1 MKTINTIFFLFLS
14 GIMMAQDAAVQ
25 APAAN
30 NGFTMDINIILVVL
44 AAFLL
49 YPIGSLART
58 FVAAAKQKL
67 DQQSKS
73 STLKVLLP
81 LGLVLLS
88 QIVFAQ
94 ASSPATP
101 IASNGADSQ
110 MMTIVLLCAI
120 GLEMIVMAF
129 LAFRVYDL
137 VQSADVKAVSHSYES
152 SLLHRIKRFVSRQNF
167 RPIEE
172 EGQIDLGHNYDGIRE
187 LDNVIPPWFTT
198 AFILTILFAGV
209 YLYRYHIANSAPL
222 QIEEYKMAMAKAEAE
237 HDAYLATQANA
248 IDENSVSIMTGADL
262 DAGKQTFTTICAAC
276 HRADGGGQVGPNLTD
291 PYWIHGGSLKDIFK
305 TIKYGVPDKGM
316 ISWKEQ
322 LSPMQIAQVS
332 NYILT
337 LAGTNPP
344 DPKEQQGTLYT
355 PEPVAADTTSA
366 LSTAIDTTT
375 VMK

>member
-1 MKTINTIFFLFLS
+1 MKTISSISFLFLS
-14 GIMMAQDAAVQ
+14 GVLMAQGST
-25 APAAN
+25 APAPAS
-30 NGFTMDINIILVVL
+30 NGVPGIDVNIILIIL

-49 YPIGSLART
+49 IPISSLAKA

-67 DQQSKS
+67 EQNAKS

-81 LGLVLLS
+81 LGLIMVS
-88 QIVFAQ
+88 QFVHAQ
-94 ASSPATP
+94 GNTPANTP
-101 IASNGADSQ
+101 GSTGMDSN

-120 GLEMIVMAF
+120 GLEIIIMAF
-129 LAFRVYDL
+129 LAFRVFDM
-137 VQSADVKAVSHSYES
+137 VRSADPKAAAHSHES
-152 SLLHRIKRFVSRQNF
+152 SLVSKLKKMVTRQTF

-172 EGQIDLGHNYDGIRE
+172 EGQIDLGHDYDGIRE

-198 AFILTILFAGV
+198 AFLLTILFAGV
-209 YLYRYHIANSAPL
+209 YLYRYHIAKSAPL
-222 QIEEYKMAMAKAEAE
+222 QMEEYKMAMAKADEE

-248 IDENSVSIMTGADL
+248 IDENSVTVLTGAAL

-276 HRADGGGQVGPNLTD
+276 HRPDGGGQVGPNLTD
-291 PYWIHGGSLKDIFK
+291 AYWIHGGSLKDIFK

-322 LSPMQIAQVS
+322 LSPTQIAQVA

-344 DPKEQQGTLYT
+344 NPKEQQGTLYT
-355 PEPVAADTTSA
+355 PEPVKADSTSAPSTAADTTA
-366 LSTAIDTTT
+366 
-375 VMK
+375 MK